1 MVINSRLWHIR
12 LFSFILIAALIIAV
26 FSTGKLPEVYT
37 AFSENIG
44 YEKVA
49 RQLFETYNV
58 MDNSFHFELPDS
70 WETQESF
77 FTGGEILYHLNFIS
91 QDKKINGFVQVWR
104 LSGPLKQFIEESEK
118 AATGAVEFKYFNIR
132 DIAADNKKG
141 YLLDYS
147 RANQEGKY
155 NRAYEAFIEGYSNKI
170 YRLSFFV
177 KEKEWRKYYQI
188 LFDRIIK
195 SIEIKK

>member
-58 MDNSFHFELPDS
+58 MDNSFRFELPDS

-132 DIAADNKKG
+132 EIAADNKKG